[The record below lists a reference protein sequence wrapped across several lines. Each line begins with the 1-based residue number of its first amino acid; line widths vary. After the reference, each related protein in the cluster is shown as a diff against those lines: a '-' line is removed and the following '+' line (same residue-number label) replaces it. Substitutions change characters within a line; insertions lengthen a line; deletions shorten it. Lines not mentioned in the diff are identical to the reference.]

1 MKNSANSNVR
11 LRAAALV
18 FENKLT
24 LRPLVPDQGLKP
36 LVLPAL
42 ALNYIGEV

>member
-1 MKNSANSNVR
+1 MEEKDKKAGSSCPNG
-11 LRAAALV
+11 LL
-18 FENKLT
+18 NKLT

-42 ALNYIGEV
+42 VFNYIGEV